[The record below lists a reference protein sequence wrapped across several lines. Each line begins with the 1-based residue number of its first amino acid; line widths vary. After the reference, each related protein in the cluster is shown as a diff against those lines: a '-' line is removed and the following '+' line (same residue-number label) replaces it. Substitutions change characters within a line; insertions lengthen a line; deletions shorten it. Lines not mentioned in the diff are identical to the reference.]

1 MSDEYRKCLEA
12 AGIPD
17 GPAYQLGPIVVVEA
31 GSAAPTDISQIE
43 LVKSVREI
51 QDQLLADTV
60 RLTQAFVSGVRPQ

>member
-17 GPAYQLGPIVVVEA
+17 GPAYRIGRSVVAGA

-43 LVKSVREI
+43 VVKSVRDI
-51 QDQLLADTV
+51 QDELLRDTV
-60 RLTQAFVSGVRPQ
+60 RLTQTFVSGVRPQ

>member
-17 GPAYQLGPIVVVEA
+17 GPAYRLGPSVVEGA
-31 GSAAPTDISQIE
+31 GKYGASDISQIE
-43 LVKSVREI
+43 LVKSVRDI